1 MGAGHVVGPSGW
13 SDGDGQWAGLS
24 NKPLVLLNRPKPGS
38 PSTTLGH
45 TRLKPVRRG
54 KGRRVVSEPWLSAE
68 DIAAHLGVTKDTVYA
83 WIADKAMPA
92 HKVGRLWK
100 FQTSEVDEWVRRGGA
115 ATSDEPSN
123 TG

>member
-1 MGAGHVVGPSGW
+1 MDSRRLQKQAVGP
-13 SDGDGQWAGLS
+13 AEPAETGLILHYARTHPA
-24 NKPLVLLNRPKPGS
+24 KAGS
-38 PSTTLGH
+38 P
-45 TRLKPVRRG
+45 RE
-54 KGRRVVSEPWLSAE
+54 GRRVVSEPWLSAE
-68 DIAAHLGVTKDTVYA
+68 DIATHLGVTKDTVYA

-123 TG
+123 IG